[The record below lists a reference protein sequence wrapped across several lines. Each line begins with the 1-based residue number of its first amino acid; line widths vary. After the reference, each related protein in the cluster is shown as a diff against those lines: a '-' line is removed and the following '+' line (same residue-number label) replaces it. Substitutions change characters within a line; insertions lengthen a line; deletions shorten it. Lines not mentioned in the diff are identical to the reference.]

1 MMSVVTIIGLIVIGF
16 LDLQS
21 KDSLPME
28 DQRVEDL
35 NSIRP
40 PDPQTQMP
48 KITIMV
54 MWVIYVEFK
63 AKWSYVM

>member
-1 MMSVVTIIGLIVIGF
+1 MMRLVTIIGLIVIGF

>member
-1 MMSVVTIIGLIVIGF
+1 MMRLVTIIGLIVIGF

-63 AKWSYVM
+63 AKWSYVT